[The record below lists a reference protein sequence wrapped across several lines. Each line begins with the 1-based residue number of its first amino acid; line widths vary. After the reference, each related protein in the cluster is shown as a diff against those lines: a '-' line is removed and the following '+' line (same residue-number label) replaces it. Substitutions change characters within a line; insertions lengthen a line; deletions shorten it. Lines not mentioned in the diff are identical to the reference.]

1 MSARI
6 DAAALP
12 WSAEAEQ
19 SVLGALMLDPAA
31 ALRIADRQLQAG
43 HFFDH
48 RHAVIWPAVA
58 NLVARHQ
65 PVDVVTVFEQLQAQ
79 QRDEAAGG
87 LAYLNALAQ
96 GVPSAANIGRH
107 ADIVLEKALRRA
119 IVDAAGRAQEIAQQ
133 AGDADEALDQ
143 VAAMFVGLKRP
154 RAGSGPRPLSE
165 LAAQQI
171 DHWQALGDGSTEP
184 GTPTGL
190 EAIDAAL
197 GGGVKPGKVI
207 VVAARPSVGKTSLA
221 GQMALNVGAFG
232 KAVLMLSQEMP
243 ASDLTDRA
251 AANLGGI
258 ALDRLTT
265 GRFADGDAALLA
277 EAADAMSRLPV
288 YVDDQPALSLLDI
301 RAKVRHV
308 QQQEPSLA
316 LVIVDYLQ
324 LCAPGA
330 SAQHRHHQIEAI
342 SRGLKTLAKEAGV
355 CVMVLSQLNRASE
368 ADEPELHHLKESGA
382 IEEDADTV
390 ILLHPWGQQP
400 DGSMSVLAKVPK
412 NRQGRRGRLA
422 LSFDG
427 RLQRWAS
434 SSADVSRQPSRGAS
448 K

>member
-1 MSARI
+1 MNARL
-6 DAAALP
+6 DPAALP
-12 WSAEAEQ
+12 WSSEAEQ
-19 SVLGALMLDPAA
+19 SVLGALMQDPAA

-43 HFFDH
+43 HFFDQ
-48 RHAVIWPAVA
+48 RHAVIWTAVA
-58 NLVARHQ
+58 DLVARHQ
-65 PVDVVTVFEQLQAQ
+65 PVDVVTVFERLQAQ
-79 QRDEAAGG
+79 HRDEAAGG
-87 LAYLNALAQ
+87 LPYLNALAQ
-96 GVPSAANIGRH
+96 SVPSAAHIGRH

-119 IVDAAGRAQEIAQQ
+119 IVDAAGQAQEIAQRP
-133 AGDADEALDQ
+133 GDADEALDQ
-143 VAAMFVGLKRP
+143 VAALFVGLKRTRVRGSP
-154 RAGSGPRPLSE
+154 RRLAE
-165 LAAQQI
+165 LAAQRI
-171 DHWQALGDGSTEP
+171 EHWQALGDGSTEP

-221 GQMALNVGAFG
+221 CQIGMNIGAVC
-232 KAVLMLSQEMP
+232 KAVLILSQEMP
-243 ASDLTDRA
+243 AGDLTDRA

-258 ALDRLTT
+258 PLDRLTT

-288 YVDDQPALSLLDI
+288 YVDDQPALTLLDI
-301 RAKVRHV
+301 RAKVRQV
-308 QQQEPSLA
+308 QQHEALV

-324 LCAPGA
+324 LCAPGGN
-330 SAQHRHHQIEAI
+330 AQHRHHQIEAI
-342 SRGLKTLAKEAGV
+342 SRGLKTLAKEAGL

-390 ILLHPWGQQP
+390 ILLHPWGNEIG
-400 DGSMSVLAKVPK
+400 GSMTVLAKVPK

-434 SSADVSRQPSRGAS
+434 SVADVSRRRGKEAG